1 MNVIIFDTKLKI
13 YMLLKIYMFDKNN
26 GKDYYEE
33 LEDSY
38 PLNNNIIVL
47 PVSLGFILKKKKF
60 I

>member
-1 MNVIIFDTKLKI
+1 MNVAIFDTKLKI
-13 YMLLKIYMFDKNN
+13 YMLDKSN

-38 PLNNNIIVL
+38 PLNNNIIIL
-47 PVSLGFILKKKKF
+47 PVSLEFILKKKRF

>member
-1 MNVIIFDTKLKI
+1 MNVAIFDTKLKI
-13 YMLLKIYMFDKNN
+13 YMFDKSN

-38 PLNNNIIVL
+38 PLNNNIIIL
-47 PVSLGFILKKKKF
+47 PVSLEFILKKKKF